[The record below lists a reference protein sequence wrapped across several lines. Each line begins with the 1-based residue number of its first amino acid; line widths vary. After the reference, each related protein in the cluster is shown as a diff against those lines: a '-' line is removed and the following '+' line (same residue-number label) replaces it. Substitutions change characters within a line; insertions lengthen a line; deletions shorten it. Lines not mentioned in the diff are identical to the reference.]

1 MEEINFNG
9 LNYNDSHLGDQIN
22 QALNEYNSLAKKIS
36 ESKRDFA
43 YKDPNKLNNYYN
55 KYEFNLINKRKSPY
69 ITRKRDDFYNPHS
82 YYRNYNRDNIM
93 LNRNNETFFGTN
105 DLIEEFKDTLE
116 KSQIIK
122 DDILKSTGPCFPAD
136 PAQKSRRHG

>member
-55 KYEFNLINKRKSPY
+55 KYEFNLINKRNLHIS
-69 ITRKRDDFYNPHS
+69 
-82 YYRNYNRDNIM
+82 
-93 LNRNNETFFGTN
+93 
-105 DLIEEFKDTLE
+105 LE
-116 KSQIIK
+116 KEMIFIIHIHIIEIIIEI
-122 DDILKSTGPCFPAD
+122 ILC
-136 PAQKSRRHG
+136 